1 MGSVIGLES
10 LTLPK
15 DEEKKENNN
24 ETAKYSPFRQRA
36 TSPVLRQ
43 ITKPF
48 SILGNKRVNPSH
60 KTEISLRPENTCG
73 ECHKKLKGKT
83 VRLPESS
90 IRYHWDCL
98 KCKGCEYPFEKTSFF
113 IDASKNVYHPEVSI
127 FFLNISYKLTL
138 VLKVCAC

>member
-10 LTLPK
+10 LNLPK

-36 TSPVLRQ
+36 ASPVLRQ

-48 SILGNKRVNPSH
+48 SILGNRRVNPSH
-60 KTEISLRPENTCG
+60 KTEISLRPENACG
-73 ECHKKLKGKT
+73 ECHNKLKGKT